1 MNEKLYWLALNMVPG
16 VGPITYRNLV
26 ARFHDPEQVFAASAR
41 ELASIAGIGEKT
53 IRAIKEFPAARMA
66 AEELKKVEDLGGGIL
81 TFRDQGYP
89 KNLLQIYDPPPL
101 LYVRG
106 ELEQGDPPM
115 IAMVGSRRG
124 SFYGRTVTKRIS
136 KELSAAGVTVVSG
149 MARGI
154 DTSAHLGALEAGKGT
169 VAVFGCG
176 IDVIYPPENKKLFF
190 DIIAHGAVIS
200 EFPLSTPPEGKNF
213 PRRNR
218 IISGVSLGV
227 VIVEATADSGS
238 LITAAHALE
247 QGREVFAVPGN
258 VGMATSK
265 GTHNL
270 IKQGAKL
277 VEEAQDIL
285 TEILPQ
291 YGSTPHGGTIKK
303 DDLLTPKVAPWP
315 KGPLTK
321 GSPSASAPAV
331 LSDAEDNIFQLLSH
345 TPLHIDEISRM
356 SQMEIRRV
364 STILLELELKGVIS
378 QLGGKMFVRN

>member
-26 ARFHDPEQVFAASAR
+26 ARFHDPERVFAASAR
-41 ELASIAGIGEKT
+41 DLASQGGIGEKT
-53 IRAIKEFPAARMA
+53 IRAIKEFPGEKLA
-66 AEELKKVEDLGGGIL
+66 AEELKKVTDLGGSIL
-81 TFRDQGYP
+81 TFRDQEYP
-89 KNLLQIYDPPPL
+89 KNLLQIYDPPPI
-101 LYVRG
+101 LYMRG
-106 ELEQGDPPM
+106 AMEPGDPPM
-115 IAMVGSRRG
+115 VAMVGSRRG
-124 SFYGRTVTKRIS
+124 SFYGRTVTKKIS
-136 KELSAAGVTVVSG
+136 KELSIAGVTVVSG

-265 GTHNL
+265 GTHKL

-291 YGSTPHGGTIKK
+291 YSGPH
-303 DDLLTPKVAPWP
+303 
-315 KGPLTK
+315 
-321 GSPSASAPAV
+321 AV
-331 LSDAEDNIFQLLSH
+331 GAVKRNNHPDLSDAEDNILQFLSH

>member
-1 MNEKLYWLALNMVPG
+1 MVDKLYWLALNMVPG

-26 ARFHDPEQVFAASAR
+26 ARFHAPERVFAASIQ
-41 ELASIAGIGEKT
+41 ELAAVGGIGEKT
-53 IRAIKEFPAARMA
+53 ICAIKEFPAEKMA
-66 AEELKKVEDLGGGIL
+66 AEELKKAEDLGGSIL

-89 KNLLQIYDPPPL
+89 KNLLEIYDPPPL

-106 ELEQGDPPM
+106 ELGDVDPLM
-115 IAMVGSRRG
+115 VAIVGSRRG
-124 SFYGRTVTKRIS
+124 SSYGRAMTRRIS
-136 KELSAAGVTVVSG
+136 KELASAGVTVVSG

-154 DTSAHLGALEAGKGT
+154 DTFAHLGALEAGGKT
-169 VAVFGCG
+169 IAVFGCG

-190 DIIAHGAVIS
+190 DIIGHGAVIS

-213 PRRNR
+213 PKRNR

-238 LITAAHALE
+238 LITASHALE

-265 GTHNL
+265 GTNRL

-285 TEILPQ
+285 TEIIPQ
-291 YGSTPHGGTIKK
+291 YGGVVKK
-303 DDLLTPKVAPWP
+303 DDL
-315 KGPLTK
+315 
-321 GSPSASAPAV
+321 PA
-331 LSDAEDNIFQLLSH
+331 LSDAEGGILQLLSH

-356 SQMEIRRV
+356 SQMEIQRV
-364 STILLELELKGVIS
+364 STILLSLELKGVIS

>member
-1 MNEKLYWLALNMVPG
+1 MDDKLYWLALNMVPG

-41 ELASIAGIGEKT
+41 ELELVGGVGEKT
-53 IRAIKEFPAARMA
+53 MRAIKEFPAAKMA
-66 AEELKKVEDLGGGIL
+66 AEELKKVADLGGAIL
-81 TFRDQGYP
+81 TFRDPGYP

-106 ELEQGDPPM
+106 ELEQGNPLM
-115 IAMVGSRRG
+115 IAIVGSRRG
-124 SFYGRTVTKRIS
+124 SFYGRTVTKKIS

-154 DTSAHLGALEAGKGT
+154 DTSAHLGALEAGKKT
-169 VAVFGCG
+169 IAVFGCG
-176 IDVIYPPENKKLFF
+176 IDIIYPPENKKLFF
-190 DIIAHGAVIS
+190 DIIAHGAAVS
-200 EFPLSTPPEGKNF
+200 EFPLSTPPDGKNF

-258 VGMATSK
+258 IGMATSR
-265 GTHNL
+265 GTNRL

-291 YGSTPHGGTIKK
+291 YAGPHAVGTATK
-303 DDLLTPKVAPWP
+303 DDLLT
-315 KGPLTK
+315 K
-321 GSPSASAPAV
+321 GSPPAG
-331 LSDAEDNIFQLLSH
+331 LSDAEDKIIQLLSH
-345 TPLHIDEISRM
+345 APLHIDEISRL
-356 SQMEIRRV
+356 SRMEVRRV